1 MLAERWLISGRVQGV
16 SFRWFTRDQASR
28 LGLVGTVRNL
38 TDGRVEVVVAGDGVA
53 IEKLRQAV
61 ADGPPMARVSAV
73 DRMPLDEAESSDIA
87 TRPDFEI
94 TF

>member
-1 MLAERWLISGRVQGV
+1 MIAERWLISGRVQGV

-38 TDGRVEVVVAGDGVA
+38 SDGRVEVVVAGDGVA
-53 IEKLRQAV
+53 VEKLRQAV
-61 ADGPPMARVSAV
+61 ADGPPMARVSAI
-73 DRMPLDEAESSDIA
+73 DRLPLDDAEDTDIT
-87 TRPDFEI
+87 TRPSFEI